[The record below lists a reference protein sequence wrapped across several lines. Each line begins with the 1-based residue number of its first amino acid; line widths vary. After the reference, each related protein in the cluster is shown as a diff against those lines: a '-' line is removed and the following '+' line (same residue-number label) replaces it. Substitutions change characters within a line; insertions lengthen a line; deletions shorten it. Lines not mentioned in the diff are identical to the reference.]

1 MNLSGIVGGYVAS
14 INPWVTASIQ
24 ISQGYTTNPDGDRV
38 PAYAP
43 AVSLQV
49 QMQAMTYRDLMQVD
63 GLNINGEKR
72 AMYINGT
79 YEGVARPD
87 GRGGDLVTLPD
98 SSVWLVVQVLEN
110 WGYQDGWTKV
120 AVVKQNGS

>member
-1 MNLSGIVGGYVAS
+1 MNLSGIVGGYVAA
-14 INPWVTASIQ
+14 INPWVTATIQ
-24 ISQGYTTNPDGDRV
+24 QSQGYTTNPDGSRT
-38 PAYAP
+38 PAYAAP
-43 AVSLQV
+43 VTVEV
-49 QMQAMTYRDLMQVD
+49 QMQAMTYKDLMQID

-79 YEGVARPD
+79 WEGVARPD
-87 GRGGDLVTLPD
+87 GRGGDLITLPD
-98 SSVWLVVQVLEN
+98 NSVWLVAQVLEN

>member
-1 MNLSGIVGGYVAS
+1 MNLSGIVGGYVAA

-87 GRGGDLVTLPD
+87 GRGGDLITLPD

>member
-1 MNLSGIVGGYVAS
+1 MNLSGIVGNYVAAV
-14 INPWVTASIQ
+14 NPWVTASIQ
-24 ISQGYTTNPDGDRV
+24 MSQGYTTSPDGDRQ
-38 PAYAP
+38 PTYAP
-43 AVSLQV
+43 AISAQV
-49 QMQAMTYRDLMQVD
+49 QMQAMTYRDLVQID

-79 YEGVARPD
+79 WEGVARPD
-87 GRGGDLVTLPD
+87 GRGGDLITLPD

>member
-1 MNLSGIVGGYVAS
+1 MNLSGIVGGYVAA

-24 ISQGYTTNPDGDRV
+24 LSQGYTTNPDGHRV
-38 PAYAP
+38 PAYTP
-43 AVSLQV
+43 AATIQV

-79 YEGVARPD
+79 WEGVARPD
-87 GRGGDLVTLPD
+87 GRGGDLITLPD

-120 AVVKQNGS
+120 AVVRQNGS